1 MDAITEGI
9 LLVLLITRMLEAL
22 KGVESWG
29 SVLFIAIILFFEKSI
44 TIYHAKH
51 ALSEFIPADKDYL
64 STSLHTAPEPY
75 SLYEQP
81 SKQGQRR
88 WPKLASSD

>member
-9 LLVLLITRMLEAL
+9 LLILLISRLLEAL

-29 SVLFIAIILFFEKSI
+29 SVFFIAVILFFEKSI

-51 ALSEFIPADKDYL
+51 CIGEFIPADKDFL
-64 STSLHTAPEPY
+64 STSLHAAPEPY
-75 SLYEQP
+75 SPYDKGVHKIL
-81 SKQGQRR
+81 
-88 WPKLASSD
+88 